1 VPAKGKGPGA
11 AAGAAGKAWAA
22 GLGIL
27 EGAHLHGYEEHATGQ
42 GSDASALAW
51 VELGAPG
58 VGPSVYGAGWHPN
71 LVTASLHAL
80 VQAINRLQMG

>member
-1 VPAKGKGPGA
+1 VPTGA
-11 AAGAAGKAWAA
+11 Q
-22 GLGIL
+22 
-27 EGAHLHGYEEHATGQ
+27 LHGYEEHATGQ

-58 VGPSVYGAGWHPN
+58 VGPSVYGAGWHAN

-80 VQAINRLQMG
+80 VQATNRLMSR